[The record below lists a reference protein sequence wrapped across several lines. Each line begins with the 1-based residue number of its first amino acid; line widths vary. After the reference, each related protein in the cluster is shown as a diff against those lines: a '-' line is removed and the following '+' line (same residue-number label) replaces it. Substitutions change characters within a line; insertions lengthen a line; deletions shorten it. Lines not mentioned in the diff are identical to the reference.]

1 METEMKAITC
11 CFTGHRQISPE
22 IMPTLATELE
32 SVLLRLIG
40 DGFRFFCAGGAL
52 GFDTLAAETVL
63 HLKMQY
69 PQIRL
74 ILVLP
79 CHEQTRGWKPE
90 NVQRYEAIRQ
100 KADKVIYTAEHYTRG
115 CMHLRNRYLVDHSAV
130 CVAHCTRTTG
140 GSAYTMAYAHR
151 QGIPVIRLGTDQTET
166 ASRK

>member
-69 PQIRL
+69 PRIRL

-90 NVQRYEAIRQ
+90 DVRRYEAIRQ
-100 KADKVIYTAEHYTRG
+100 KAD
-115 CMHLRNRYLVDHSAV
+115 
-130 CVAHCTRTTG
+130 
-140 GSAYTMAYAHR
+140 
-151 QGIPVIRLGTDQTET
+151 QGDLYR
-166 ASRK
+166 

>member
-1 METEMKAITC
+1 METEKKAITC

-22 IMPTLATELE
+22 IMTTLATELK
-32 SVLLRLIG
+32 SVLLQLIG

-69 PQIRL
+69 PKIRL

-79 CHEQTRGWKPE
+79 CYEQTRGWKSE
-90 NVQRYEAIRQ
+90 DVRRYEAIRQ

-115 CMHLRNRYLVDHSAV
+115 CMHLRNRYLVDYSAV
-130 CVAHCTRTTG
+130 CVAYCMRPTG
-140 GSAYTMAYAHR
+140 GSAYTMAYARR
-151 QGIPVIRLGTDQTET
+151 QGVPVIRLGME
-166 ASRK
+166 

>member
-90 NVQRYEAIRQ
+90 DV
-100 KADKVIYTAEHYTRG
+100 
-115 CMHLRNRYLVDHSAV
+115 
-130 CVAHCTRTTG
+130 
-140 GSAYTMAYAHR
+140 
-151 QGIPVIRLGTDQTET
+151 
-166 ASRK
+166 

>member
-1 METEMKAITC
+1 MERENTC

-74 ILVLP
+74 ILILP
-79 CHEQTRGWKPE
+79 CHEQTRSWKPE
-90 NVQRYEAIRQ
+90 DVRRYEAIRQ

-115 CMHLRNRYLVDHSAV
+115 CMHRRNCYMVEHSTI
-130 CVAHCTRTTG
+130 CVAYCTRSTG
-140 GSAYTMAYAHR
+140 GSAYTLKYA
-151 QGIPVIRLGTDQTET
+151 
-166 ASRK
+166 RKKKLCIILLAEQA

>member
-1 METEMKAITC
+1 METEKKAITC

-22 IMPTLATELE
+22 IMTTLATELK
-32 SVLLRLIG
+32 SVLLQLIG

-69 PQIRL
+69 PKIRL

-79 CHEQTRGWKPE
+79 CYEQTRGWKSE
-90 NVQRYEAIRQ
+90 DVRRYEAIRQ

-115 CMHLRNRYLVDHSAV
+115 CMHLRNRYLVDYSAV
-130 CVAHCTRTTG
+130 CVAYCMRPTG
-140 GSAYTMAYAHR
+140 GSAYTMAYARR
-151 QGIPVIRLGTDQTET
+151 QGIPVIQLGME
-166 ASRK
+166 